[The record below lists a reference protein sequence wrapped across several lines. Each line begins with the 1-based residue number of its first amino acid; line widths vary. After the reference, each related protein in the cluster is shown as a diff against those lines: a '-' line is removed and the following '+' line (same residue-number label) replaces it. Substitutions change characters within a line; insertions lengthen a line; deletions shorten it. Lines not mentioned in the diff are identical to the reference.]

1 MLKILRYI
9 FSAIKE
15 LFFIFGIWS
24 PKIDPNLYKSISD
37 FSNVNNSF
45 WKNTNIN
52 VGSLLPLLFDFLLTI
67 CILSCHAMVNYM

>member
-45 WKNTNIN
+45 GKNIYY
-52 VGSLLPLLFDFLLTI
+52 LI
-67 CILSCHAMVNYM
+67 KKK